1 MTARDDLLDTIV
13 WYADDYSNH
22 VVYRETTLLDVEAS
36 LDAYAAKIWDEAY
49 KQGVNDQRTSHE
61 VYNGEIAPARANP
74 HRS

>member
-13 WYADDYSNH
+13 WYAGDFANISIL
-22 VVYRETTLLDVEAS
+22 RGTTLPDVEAALS
-36 LDAYAAKIWDEAY
+36 EYAAEIWDEAY